1 MVQEVKPV
9 EVNILIKEKAVFI
22 KTTDF
27 VKKLARLLR
36 GIGLALR
43 VSRLLWSIKWD
54 PTKSYTI

>member
-9 EVNILIKEKAVFI
+9 EVNILIKEKVVFI

>member
-1 MVQEVKPV
+1 MAQEVKPV